1 MIELPGFFA
10 LFIVAIFELL
20 LRLNGLA
27 GPTPES
33 LLKIRKMKKVYLKM
47 LERFK
52 ELPSIKQ
59 LEEDYGQL
67 EQSDKTALLKF
78 PFVAFSI
85 SEPVRKNL
93 TATKQVCDCE
103 ISLRLAL
110 DYGKDISISPYDIQE
125 ALEAKFQGWGD
136 QEMNRWECKS
146 LVKEPRLDGLVV
158 FRFLF
163 KTGYQ
168 KSPQ

>member
-1 MIELPGFFA
+1 
-10 LFIVAIFELL
+10 
-20 LRLNGLA
+20 
-27 GPTPES
+27 
-33 LLKIRKMKKVYLKM
+33 MKKVYLKM

-59 LEEDYGQL
+59 IEEDYGQL
-67 EQSDKTALLKF
+67 EQGDKLALLKF
-78 PFVAFSI
+78 PFVGFSI

-103 ISLRLAL
+103 ISLRLAF
-110 DYGKDISISPYDIQE
+110 DYGKDVSISPYDIQE

-168 KSPQ
+168 KNPL